1 MLCRHRSYVD
11 LTFVHLT
18 FGVLL
23 FRKSGFISRLSYVVM
38 QKLANQIIS
47 LITPDRDEL
56 NVPNLSPIYSNELTI
71 YPSN

>member
-1 MLCRHRSYVD
+1 MD

-23 FRKSGFISRLSYVVM
+23 FRKSGFILRLLHVVT

-47 LITPDRDEL
+47 LITPERDEL

-71 YPSN
+71 SPSNY